1 MISCD
6 HLINGIS
13 ATILKFHMGEKSAE
27 VFVE

>member
-13 ATILKFHMGEKSAE
+13 ATILMFRMGKKSAE
-27 VFVE
+27 IFVE